1 MASIPSNISLRHLGR
16 IIRGAVAFAHPDPAR
31 DDSTPPPPTPHTADQ
46 PAPPPDPTPDFESDS
61 LSLFRLLHNRN
72 TPHLL
77 VGGIALLRYVRG
89 RNTDDIDLILNAADL
104 PRLPE
109 FTITDKNSDFA
120 AARFRSLRVD
130 LCLTT
135 NPVFALALKHHAT
148 AHNFA
153 ELAVPCATP
162 AGLIL
167 LKLYALPSLYR
178 QQDLARAALYENDIL
193 MLMQA
198 EHADPDPLLAALR
211 PILAPADITELQAI
225 ITEIRT
231 RLARMR
237 RD

>member
-1 MASIPSNISLRHLGR
+1 MASLPSNISLRHLGR
-16 IIRGAVAFAHPDPAR
+16 IIRGAVAFAHPDPTPDPNNTNPNSPHTPANPNQP
-31 DDSTPPPPTPHTADQ
+31 TPP
-46 PAPPPDPTPDFESDS
+46 PDFESDS
-61 LSLFRLLHNRN
+61 LALFRLLHNRN
-72 TPHLL
+72 IPHLL

-109 FTITDKNSDFA
+109 FAITDRNNDFA

-135 NPVFALALKHHAT
+135 NPVFALALNHHAT

-178 QQDLARAALYENDIL
+178 QHDLARAALYENDIL

-211 PILAPADITELQAI
+211 PTLAPADITELQAI
-225 ITEIRT
+225 IAEIRT

-237 RD
+237 RE